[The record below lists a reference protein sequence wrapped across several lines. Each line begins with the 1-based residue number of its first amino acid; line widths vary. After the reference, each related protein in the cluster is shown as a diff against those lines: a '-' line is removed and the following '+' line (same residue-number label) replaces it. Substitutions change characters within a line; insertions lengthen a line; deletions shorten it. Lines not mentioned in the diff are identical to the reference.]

1 LKKVLF
7 IIIYCIFLFSCRQ
20 KPENKTASINDQNI
34 DSLLAKSQDYKMETN
49 KKLVYASQLAAILE
63 KKPND
68 SITRHY
74 YFELSDSYYNLGEN
88 EKYKYFSL
96 EVYKMAEASNDTLSI
111 AKGLYY
117 IGDYHFGNFSN
128 DSAYYYY
135 SRAEKTYELFAKK
148 EDISRLKFNKAKI
161 LFYEKDFLGCEIAI
175 INVLKMAT
183 QSKNTRLI
191 YECYIALGNA
201 LDGLNDYDK
210 ALEYYNKAFAITS
223 ELQKDSQYE
232 ILKAQAYN
240 YTGIVYQKQKNYTKA
255 ISYFTK
261 ALNFDDFK
269 IKMPFLYANLI
280 NNLGYS
286 KFKLND
292 NSSIQLFKEA
302 FQIRQKIDNT
312 PGIVSSKV
320 NLSEYYL
327 AQQDTA
333 TAIKYSS
340 EALQKAHENKIYED
354 ELKSLAMLSKIDRKK
369 SLQYNNRF
377 IKLTDSLQ
385 NNERATR
392 NKFARIEF
400 ETDEILKQKNTIE
413 TEKNEIS
420 YQRWLILAFSLFVIG
435 VIGLSYFTRLQIAK
449 NKELQFEQ
457 DKQKANE
464 EIYRLM
470 LDQQT
475 KINEGRQVEKK
486 RISQE
491 LHDGVMS
498 RLTSTRLNL
507 FILSK
512 KTDQDTINK
521 CLEHIANIQNIEKE
535 IRAIS
540 HDLAQDIF
548 ATKDSFKTMLESFFE
563 QQNEITNT
571 HFELEINQA
580 INWDSIESNI
590 KMNLY
595 RIVQESVQ
603 NVNKYAKA
611 KKVIAVVN
619 LYNNAIHVDI
629 TDDGIGFDTS
639 KTKEGIGLKNM
650 NSRMAAIGGTIEI
663 ESAKGK
669 GTHINLVIPV

>member
-1 LKKVLF
+1 LKKILC
-7 IIIYCIFLFSCRQ
+7 ILIYCVLLFSCRQ
-20 KPENKTASINDQNI
+20 KPDNKVTETFNQDI
-34 DSLLAKSQDYKMETN
+34 DTLLSKSGSSKIDAK
-49 KKLVYASQLAAILE
+49 KKLVFASQAQGLLKTRE
-63 KKPND
+63 ND
-68 SITRHY
+68 SLTRHY
-74 YFELSDSYYNLGEN
+74 YFELSDVYYNLGEN
-88 EKYKYFSL
+88 QKNIAVCQ
-96 EVYKMAEASNDTLSI
+96 EVYKMAEASNDTLGT
-111 AKGLYY
+111 AKSLYY
-117 IGDYHFGNFSN
+117 IGDYHFGNFKN

-148 EDISRLKFNKAKI
+148 QDISRLKFNKAKI

-183 QSKNTRLI
+183 KSKNTRLI
-191 YECYIALGNA
+191 YDCYIALGNA
-201 LDGLNDYDK
+201 LDGLNDYEK

-240 YTGIVYQKQKNYTKA
+240 FIGIVYQKQNKHKTA
-255 ISYFTK
+255 ATYFTK
-261 ALNFDDFK
+261 AIAFGDLK
-269 IKMPFLYANLI
+269 KSLPFLYANLI

-312 PGIVSSKV
+312 PGIVSSKI
-320 NLSEYYL
+320 NLSEFYL
-327 AQQDTA
+327 TQQDTA
-333 TAIKYSS
+333 TAITYSS

-354 ELKSLAMLSKIDRKK
+354 ELKSLSMLAKIDRKK

-413 TEKNEIS
+413 TEKNQIS

-629 TDDGIGFDTS
+629 TDDGLGFDTS

-663 ESAKGK
+663 ESSKGK

>member
-1 LKKVLF
+1 
-7 IIIYCIFLFSCRQ
+7 
-20 KPENKTASINDQNI
+20 
-34 DSLLAKSQDYKMETN
+34 
-49 KKLVYASQLAAILE
+49 
-63 KKPND
+63 
-68 SITRHY
+68 
-74 YFELSDSYYNLGEN
+74 
-88 EKYKYFSL
+88 
-96 EVYKMAEASNDTLSI
+96 
-111 AKGLYY
+111 
-117 IGDYHFGNFSN
+117 
-128 DSAYYYY
+128 
-135 SRAEKTYELFAKK
+135 
-148 EDISRLKFNKAKI
+148 
-161 LFYEKDFLGCEIAI
+161 
-175 INVLKMAT
+175 
-183 QSKNTRLI
+183 
-191 YECYIALGNA
+191 
-201 LDGLNDYDK
+201 
-210 ALEYYNKAFAITS
+210 
-223 ELQKDSQYE
+223 
-232 ILKAQAYN
+232 
-240 YTGIVYQKQKNYTKA
+240 
-255 ISYFTK
+255 
-261 ALNFDDFK
+261 
-269 IKMPFLYANLI
+269 
-280 NNLGYS
+280 
-286 KFKLND
+286 
-292 NSSIQLFKEA
+292 
-302 FQIRQKIDNT
+302 
-312 PGIVSSKV
+312 
-320 NLSEYYL
+320 
-327 AQQDTA
+327 
-333 TAIKYSS
+333 
-340 EALQKAHENKIYED
+340 
-354 ELKSLAMLSKIDRKK
+354 
-369 SLQYNNRF
+369 
-377 IKLTDSLQ
+377 LQ